1 MEPDLIAALKALTS
15 PDRLR
20 ILGFVAARP
29 ATAATIGAALQLSPA
44 RVNRELDL
52 LRRVGLI
59 EFDRASREP
68 AHALAIAR
76 LNELGRALET
86 LEPSRDSEAA
96 GAGPGGE
103 DVPAEDA
110 KVLRAFFDGPRL
122 TSIPAQDRKRQ
133 VVLRYL
139 LEQCFPEDRVYPE
152 KEVNQRLGLVNRD
165 VASLRRY
172 LVDAGLMTR
181 AAGVYRRAVASPPP
195 GPATASG
202 TTSQG

>member
-1 MEPDLIAALKALTS
+1 MLAALKALTS

-20 ILGFVAARP
+20 ILGRLAAKP
-29 ATAATIGAALQLSPA
+29 ATAGAIAAELGMAPG

-52 LRRVGLI
+52 LRRAGLI

-68 AHALAIAR
+68 AHALAIGR
-76 LNELGRALET
+76 MNELGRALEA
-86 LEPSRDSEAA
+86 LEPARDSAAA
-96 GAGPGGE
+96 GAGPAG
-103 DVPAEDA
+103 DDLPADDA

-139 LEQCFPEDRVYPE
+139 REQCFPEDRAYPE
-152 KEVNQRLGLVNRD
+152 KEVNQRLGLFHRD

-172 LVDAGLMTR
+172 LVDSGLMTR
-181 AAGVYRRAVASPPP
+181 AGGEYRRVADR
-195 GPATASG
+195 
-202 TTSQG
+202 